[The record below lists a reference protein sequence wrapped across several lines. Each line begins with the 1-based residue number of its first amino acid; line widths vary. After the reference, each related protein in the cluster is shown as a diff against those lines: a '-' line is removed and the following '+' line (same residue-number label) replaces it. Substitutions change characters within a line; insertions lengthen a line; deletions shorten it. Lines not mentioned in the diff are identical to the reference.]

1 MSIIGRM
8 EYENRRID
16 LHSHSIFSDGDLLP
30 SEMLRRVSV
39 LDYRAHAITDHA
51 DASNMAEVISSLRR
65 VLDEQPND
73 FDTQL
78 IVGIELT
85 HVAPNSI
92 ARLARQARLLGAEI
106 VVVHGETPVEPV
118 APGTNRAAIESP
130 DVDVLAHPGFL
141 TLEEAYLAAERGCFI
156 EITARKGHSLTNG
169 HVAQICTEA
178 GAAMVLDSDGHS
190 PSDLITFEMSRV
202 VAAGAGLNAVQVY
215 ETTVVNPHRV
225 LARVLDARK
234 SS

>member
-1 MSIIGRM
+1 M
-8 EYENRRID
+8 
-16 LHSHSIFSDGDLLP
+16 
-30 SEMLRRVSV
+30 
-39 LDYRAHAITDHA
+39 
-51 DASNMAEVISSLRR
+51 
-65 VLDEQPND
+65 
-73 FDTQL
+73 
-78 IVGIELT
+78 
-85 HVAPNSI
+85 
-92 ARLARQARLLGAEI
+92 
-106 VVVHGETPVEPV
+106 
-118 APGTNRAAIESP
+118 
-130 DVDVLAHPGFL
+130 
-141 TLEEAYLAAERGCFI
+141 
-156 EITARKGHSLTNG
+156 G